1 MVDPIVL
8 VLAGVVLYT
17 VVAMV
22 LRTRGLLPESIRIS
36 GPITTLHTQ
45 RGRDFLEWASGPTR
59 FWRAWGNF
67 GVGIALVVMVG
78 SFLLVGFAAVQA
90 VTNPQPTALNEP
102 RNVLAIPGVNQFLPL
117 SAAVEIVAGLVIGLV
132 VHEGGHGLMCRVE
145 DIDIDSLGL
154 AFLAFIPIGAFVEPD
169 ENSRRRASRG
179 GQTRMFAAGV
189 TNNFAVTVIA
199 FALLFGPVAGS
210 ISVVAGLPVGGVLPG
225 SAAGEA
231 GLERGDVVTSVNGA
245 NVSGSAEFDAALAA
259 ADDRTVRVGLRGGEA
274 VEISRSVIVT
284 GATAGAPAPVNS
296 TVTAVNGTAVH
307 TEDAFR
313 SALADRPVA
322 TLTVREGGET
332 RTVTTPTGAYALP
345 MEDRAFAAAGAPVG
359 TPVVVTAIGG
369 QRTLDNAALSATLD
383 GYAAGEEVRVVGYV
397 LAEEGPA
404 ERRTWNVTLGSSP
417 DGGDGAFL
425 GVSVQ
430 PGITGLAVD
439 DLGVDV
445 YPAGTFLGAIGGGGG
460 EGPDLLP
467 GGGPIRR
474 AYVALV
480 LPFARLTIPGLGYS
494 FAGFVGPV
502 ANFYEVN
509 GLLGILGTG
518 AGLFVANLLFWTAW
532 INLIIGQFNCIPA
545 YPLDGGHILRTSTET
560 VVSRLPVEDGR
571 AVTRAVTTTISLVM
585 LAGVFLMVFG
595 PRLLT

>member
-1 MVDPIVL
+1 MVDPLVM

-17 VVAMV
+17 VVATV
-22 LRTRGLLPESIRIS
+22 LERRGHLPGSIRLS

-45 RGRDFLEWASGPTR
+45 RGRDFLEWLSGPKR

-67 GVGIALVVMVG
+67 GVGIALVVMIG
-78 SFLLVGFAAVQA
+78 SFLLVGFAGVQA
-90 VTNPQPTALNEP
+90 VTNPQPTPLNEP

-117 SAAVEIVAGLVIGLV
+117 SAAVEIVAGLVVGLV

-154 AFLAFIPIGAFVEPD
+154 AFLAFIPVGAFVEPD
-169 ENSRRRASRG
+169 EESRRRASRG
-179 GQTRMFAAGV
+179 GQTRMFAGGV

-210 ISVVAGLPVGGVLPG
+210 ISVVAGVPVGGVLPG

-231 GLERGDVVTSVNGA
+231 GLERGDVVASVNGV

-259 ADDRTVRVGLRGGEA
+259 ADDRTVEVGLKRGGT
-274 VEISRSVIVT
+274 VELGRKLTVT
-284 GATAGAPAPVNS
+284 GAAAGAPAAVNA
-296 TVTAVNGTAVH
+296 TITAVNGSAVY
-307 TEDAFR
+307 TESAFR
-313 SALADRPVA
+313 SALEDRSVA
-322 TLTVREGGET
+322 TLTVRDDDGT
-332 RTVTTPTGAYALP
+332 RDVTTPIGAYTLP

-359 TPVVVTAIGG
+359 EPVIVTSIEGR
-369 QRTLDNAALSATLD
+369 RTLDNAALSSALD
-383 GYAAGEEVRVVGYV
+383 EYAPGDEVRVVGYV
-397 LAEEGPA
+397 DG
-404 ERRTWNVTLGSSP
+404 ERRTWNVTLRAP
-417 DGGDGAFL
+417 PGGGESAFL

-430 PGITGLAVD
+430 PGISGLAVD

-445 YPAGTFLGAIGGGGG
+445 YPAGTFLGALGGGGG
-460 EGPDLLP
+460 EGPNLLP

-502 ANFYEVN
+502 ADFYEVN
-509 GLLGILGTG
+509 GWLGVLGTG

-560 VVSRLPVEDGR
+560 IVSRLPIEDGR
-571 AVTRAVTTTISLVM
+571 TVTQAVTTTISLVM

>member
-8 VLAGVVLYT
+8 VLGGVVLYT
-17 VVAMV
+17 VLAMV
-22 LRTRGLLPESIRIS
+22 LDMRGLLPESIRIS

-45 RGRDFLEWASGPTR
+45 RGRDFLEWLSGPKR

-78 SFLLVGFAAVQA
+78 SFLLVAFAAVQA
-90 VTNPQPTALNEP
+90 VTNPQPTPLNEP

-169 ENSRRRASRG
+169 EDSRRRASRG

-189 TNNFAVTVIA
+189 TNNFAITVVA

-210 ISVVAGLPVGGVLPG
+210 ISVVAGVPVGGVLPG
-225 SAAGEA
+225 SSAGEA
-231 GLERGDVVTSVNGA
+231 GLDRGDVVTSVNGA
-245 NVSGSAEFDAALAA
+245 NVSGSAEFDAALAS
-259 ADDRTVRVGLRGGEA
+259 ADDRTVRIGLKRGET
-274 VEISRSVIVT
+274 VEIERSVIVT
-284 GATAGAPAPVNS
+284 GAAAGAPLSVNTTIRS
-296 TVTAVNGTAVH
+296 VNGTAVY
-307 TEDAFR
+307 TERAFR
-313 SALADRPVA
+313 SAVEDRPVA
-322 TLTVREGGET
+322 TLDVREDGDA
-332 RTVTTPTGAYALP
+332 RSVTTPIGAYTLP
-345 MEDRAFAAAGAPVG
+345 MEGEAFAAAGAPAG
-359 TPVVVTAIGG
+359 KPVIVTSIGG
-369 QRTLDNAALSATLD
+369 ERVVDDAALSSVLD
-383 GYAAGEEVRVVGYV
+383 GYAPGEEVRIVGYV
-397 LAEEGPA
+397 DG
-404 ERRTWNVTLGSSP
+404 ERRTWSVTLGSQS
-417 DGGDGAFL
+417 DGGNRAFL

-430 PGITGLAVD
+430 PGISGLAVD

-445 YPAGTFLGAIGGGGG
+445 YPAGTFLGALGGGGG

-502 ANFYEVN
+502 ANFYEVSGPL
-509 GLLGILGTG
+509 GLLGTG

-560 VVSRLPVEDGR
+560 VVSRLPIEDGR
-571 AVTRAVTTTISLVM
+571 TVTRAVTTTISLVM

>member
-17 VVAMV
+17 VLATV
-22 LRTRGLLPESIRIS
+22 LKMRGLLPESIRVS

-45 RGRDFLEWASGPTR
+45 RGRDFLEWLSGPRR

-78 SFLLVGFAAVQA
+78 SFLLVGFAGIQA

-145 DIDIDSLGL
+145 DIDIESLGL
-154 AFLAFIPIGAFVEPD
+154 AFLAFIPVGAFVEPD
-169 ENSRRRASRG
+169 EDSRRRASRG

-210 ISVVAGLPVGGVLPG
+210 ISVVAGVPVGGVLPG

-231 GLERGDVVTSVNGA
+231 GLDRGDVVGSVDGV
-245 NVSGSAEFDAALAA
+245 NVSGSEEFDAALAA
-259 ADDRTVRVGLRGGEA
+259 AEDRTVRLGLKRGGT
-274 VEISRSVIVT
+274 VEVERALTVT
-284 GATAGAPAPVNS
+284 GAAAGAPADVN
-296 TVTAVNGTAVH
+296 TTITAVNGTAVY
-307 TEDAFR
+307 TEEAFR
-313 SALADRPVA
+313 SAVEARPVA
-322 TLTVREGGET
+322 TLDVREGEDT
-332 RTVTTPTGAYALP
+332 RRVTTPLGAYTLP
-345 MEDRAFAAAGAPVG
+345 MDGEAFAAAGAPVG
-359 TPVVVTAIGG
+359 EPVIVTSIGG
-369 QRTLDNAALSATLD
+369 ERVVDNAALSSVLE
-383 GYAAGEEVRVVGYV
+383 GYAPEDEVEVVGYV
-397 LAEEGPA
+397 GTDGD
-404 ERRTWNVTLGSSP
+404 RRTWNVTLGSQP
-417 DGGDGAFL
+417 DGSGGAFL

-430 PGITGLAVD
+430 AGVSGLAVD

-445 YPAGTFLGAIGGGGG
+445 YPAGTFLGALGGEGG
-460 EGPDLLP
+460 EGPNLLP

-502 ANFYEVN
+502 ANFYDVSGPL
-509 GLLGILGTG
+509 GLLGTG
-518 AGLFVANLLFWTAW
+518 AGLFLANLLFWTAW

-545 YPLDGGHILRTSTET
+545 YPLDGGHILRTTTET
-560 VVSRLPVEDGR
+560 VVSRLPIENGR
-571 AVTRAVTTTISLVM
+571 AVTRAVTTTVSLVM

>member
-17 VVAMV
+17 VLATV
-22 LRTRGLLPESIRIS
+22 LKMRGLLPESIRVS

-45 RGRDFLEWASGPTR
+45 RGRDFLEWLSGPRR

-78 SFLLVGFAAVQA
+78 SFLLVGFAGIQA

-145 DIDIDSLGL
+145 DIDIESLGL
-154 AFLAFIPIGAFVEPD
+154 AFLAFIPVGAFVEPD
-169 ENSRRRASRG
+169 EDSRRRASRG

-210 ISVVAGLPVGGVLPG
+210 ISVVAGVPVGGVLPG

-231 GLERGDVVTSVNGA
+231 GLDRGDVVGSVDGV
-245 NVSGSAEFDAALAA
+245 NVSGSEEFDAALAA
-259 ADDRTVRVGLRGGEA
+259 AEDRTVRLGLKRGGT
-274 VEISRSVIVT
+274 VEVERALTVT
-284 GATAGAPAPVNS
+284 GAAAGAPADVN
-296 TVTAVNGTAVH
+296 TTITAVNGTAVY
-307 TEDAFR
+307 TEEAFR
-313 SALADRPVA
+313 SAVEARPVA
-322 TLTVREGGET
+322 TLDVREGEDT
-332 RTVTTPTGAYALP
+332 RRVTTPLGAYTLP
-345 MEDRAFAAAGAPVG
+345 MDGEAFAAAGAPVG
-359 TPVVVTAIGG
+359 EPVIVTSIGG
-369 QRTLDNAALSATLD
+369 ERVVDNAALSSVLE
-383 GYAAGEEVRVVGYV
+383 GYAPEDEVEVVGYV
-397 LAEEGPA
+397 GTDGD
-404 ERRTWNVTLGSSP
+404 RRTWNVTLGSQP
-417 DGGDGAFL
+417 DGSGGAFL

-430 PGITGLAVD
+430 AGVSGLAVD

-445 YPAGTFLGAIGGGGG
+445 YPAGTFLGALGGEGG
-460 EGPDLLP
+460 EGPNLLP

-502 ANFYEVN
+502 ANFYDVSGPL
-509 GLLGILGTG
+509 GLLGTG
-518 AGLFVANLLFWTAW
+518 AGLFLANLLFWTAW

-560 VVSRLPVEDGR
+560 VVSRLPIENGR
-571 AVTRAVTTTISLVM
+571 AVTRAVTTTVSLVM

>member
-17 VVAMV
+17 VVATV
-22 LRTRGLLPESIRIS
+22 LKMRGLLPESIRIS

-45 RGRDFLEWASGPTR
+45 RGRDFLEWLSGPKR

-67 GVGIALVVMVG
+67 GVGIALVVMIG

-117 SAAVEIVAGLVIGLV
+117 SAAIEIVAGLVIGLV

-145 DIDIDSLGL
+145 EIDIESLGL
-154 AFLAFIPIGAFVEPD
+154 AFLAFIPVGAFVEPD
-169 ENSRRRASRG
+169 EDSRRRASRG

-189 TNNFAVTVIA
+189 TNNFAVTVLA

-210 ISVVAGLPVGGVLPG
+210 ISVVAGVPVGGVLPG

-231 GLERGDVVTSVNGA
+231 GLERGDVVTSVNGV
-245 NVSGSAEFDAALAA
+245 NVSGSAEFDAALAGTDA
-259 ADDRTVRVGLRGGEA
+259 RTVQVGLKRGA
-274 VEISRSVIVT
+274 TVEVGRSLIVT
-284 GATAGAPAPVNS
+284 GAAAGAPLEVNT
-296 TVTAVNGTAVH
+296 TVTAVNGTAVY
-307 TEDAFR
+307 TEGAFR
-313 SALADRPVA
+313 SAVEGRPVA
-322 TLTVREGGET
+322 TLTVREDGGT
-332 RTVTTPTGAYALP
+332 RDVTTPVGAYTLP
-345 MEDRAFAAAGAPVG
+345 MADRAFAAAGAPVG
-359 TPVVVTAIGG
+359 TPVVVTSIAG
-369 QRTLDNAALSATLD
+369 QRTVDNAALSATLD
-383 GYAAGEEVRVVGYV
+383 GYAAEDEVRIVGYV
-397 LAEEGPA
+397 LDGEGPA
-404 ERRTWNVTLGSSP
+404 ERRAWNVTLASPP
-417 DGGDGAFL
+417 DGGQGAFL

-430 PGITGLAVD
+430 PGITGFGVD
-439 DLGVDV
+439 DLGVDA
-445 YPAGTFLGAIGGGGG
+445 YPAGTFLGALGGGGG

-502 ANFYEVN
+502 ANFYEVT
-509 GLLGILGTG
+509 GLLGLLGTG
-518 AGLFVANLLFWTAW
+518 AGLFLANLLFWTAW

-560 VVSRLPVEDGR
+560 VVSRLPVENGR
-571 AVTRAVTTTISLVM
+571 AVTRAVTTTVSLVM

>member
-17 VVAMV
+17 VLATV
-22 LRTRGLLPESIRIS
+22 LKMRGLLPESIRVS

-45 RGRDFLEWASGPTR
+45 RGRDFLEWLSGPRR

-78 SFLLVGFAAVQA
+78 SFLLVGFAGIQA

-117 SAAVEIVAGLVIGLV
+117 SAAIEIVAGLVIGLI

-145 DIDIDSLGL
+145 DIDIESLGL
-154 AFLAFIPIGAFVEPD
+154 AFLAFIPVGAFVEPD
-169 ENSRRRASRG
+169 EDSRRRASRG

-210 ISVVAGLPVGGVLPG
+210 ISVVAGVPVGGVLPG

-231 GLERGDVVTSVNGA
+231 GLDRGDVVGSVDGV
-245 NVSGSAEFDAALAA
+245 NVSGSEEFDAALAA
-259 ADDRTVRVGLRGGEA
+259 AEDRTVRLGLKRGGT
-274 VEISRSVIVT
+274 VEVERALTVT
-284 GATAGAPAPVNS
+284 GAAAGAPADVN
-296 TVTAVNGTAVH
+296 TTITAVNGTAVY
-307 TEDAFR
+307 TEEAFR
-313 SALADRPVA
+313 SAVETRPVA
-322 TLTVREGGET
+322 TLDVREGEDT
-332 RTVTTPTGAYALP
+332 RRVTTPLGAYTLP
-345 MEDRAFAAAGAPVG
+345 MEGEAFAAAGAPVG
-359 TPVVVTAIGG
+359 EPVIVTSIGG
-369 QRTLDNAALSATLD
+369 ERVVDNAALSSVLE
-383 GYAAGEEVRVVGYV
+383 GYAPEDEVEVVGYV
-397 LAEEGPA
+397 GTDGD
-404 ERRTWNVTLGSSP
+404 RRTWNVTLGSQP
-417 DGGDGAFL
+417 DGSGGAFL

-430 PGITGLAVD
+430 AGVSGLAVD

-445 YPAGTFLGAIGGGGG
+445 YPAGTFLGALGGEGG
-460 EGPDLLP
+460 EGPNLLP

-494 FAGFVGPV
+494 FAGFVGPF
-502 ANFYEVN
+502 ANFYEVSGPL
-509 GLLGILGTG
+509 GLLGTG
-518 AGLFVANLLFWTAW
+518 AGLFLANLLFWTAW

-560 VVSRLPVEDGR
+560 VVSRLPIENGR
-571 AVTRAVTTTISLVM
+571 AVTRAVTTTVSLVM

>member
-17 VVAMV
+17 VLATV
-22 LRTRGLLPESIRIS
+22 LKMRGLLPESIRVS

-45 RGRDFLEWASGPTR
+45 RGRDFLEWLSGPRR

-78 SFLLVGFAAVQA
+78 SFLLVGFAGIQA

-117 SAAVEIVAGLVIGLV
+117 SAAIEIVAGLVIGLI

-145 DIDIDSLGL
+145 DIDIESLGL
-154 AFLAFIPIGAFVEPD
+154 AFLAFIPVGAFVEPD
-169 ENSRRRASRG
+169 EDSRRRASRG

-210 ISVVAGLPVGGVLPG
+210 ISVVAGVPVGGVLPG

-231 GLERGDVVTSVNGA
+231 GLDRGDVVGSVDGV
-245 NVSGSAEFDAALAA
+245 NVSGSEEFDAALAA
-259 ADDRTVRVGLRGGEA
+259 AEDRTVRLGLKRGGT
-274 VEISRSVIVT
+274 VEVERALTIT
-284 GATAGAPAPVNS
+284 GAAAGAPADVN
-296 TVTAVNGTAVH
+296 TTITAVNGTAVY
-307 TEDAFR
+307 TEEAFR
-313 SALADRPVA
+313 SAVEARPVA
-322 TLTVREGGET
+322 TLDVREGEDT
-332 RTVTTPTGAYALP
+332 RRVTTPLGAYTLP
-345 MEDRAFAAAGAPVG
+345 MEGEAFAAAGAPVG
-359 TPVVVTAIGG
+359 EPVIVTSIGG
-369 QRTLDNAALSATLD
+369 ERVVDNAALSSVLE
-383 GYAAGEEVRVVGYV
+383 GYAPEDEVEVVGYV
-397 LAEEGPA
+397 GTDGD
-404 ERRTWNVTLGSSP
+404 RRTWNVTLGSQP
-417 DGGDGAFL
+417 DGSGGAFL

-430 PGITGLAVD
+430 AGVSGLAVD

-445 YPAGTFLGAIGGGGG
+445 YPAGTFLGALGGEGG
-460 EGPDLLP
+460 EGPNLLP

-502 ANFYEVN
+502 ANFYEVSGPL
-509 GLLGILGTG
+509 GLLGTG
-518 AGLFVANLLFWTAW
+518 AGLFLANLLFWTAW

-560 VVSRLPVEDGR
+560 VVSRLPIENGR
-571 AVTRAVTTTISLVM
+571 AVTRAVTTTVSLVM

>member
-1 MVDPIVL
+1 MVDTLVL

-17 VVAMV
+17 VLATV
-22 LRTRGLLPESIRIS
+22 LDMRGLLPESIRIS

-45 RGRDFLEWASGPTR
+45 RGRDFLEWLSGPTR

-78 SFLLVGFAAVQA
+78 SFLLVGFAGVQA

-145 DIDIDSLGL
+145 DIDIESLGL
-154 AFLAFIPIGAFVEPD
+154 AFLAFIPVGAFVEPD
-169 ENSRRRASRG
+169 EDSRRRASRG

-245 NVSGSAEFDAALAA
+245 NVSGSAEFDAALAT
-259 ADDRTVRVGLRGGEA
+259 ADDRTVRLGLKRGGT
-274 VEISRSVIVT
+274 VDVSRALTVT
-284 GATAGAPAPVNS
+284 GAAAGAPAGVNTTIS
-296 TVTAVNGTAVH
+296 AVNGTAVY
-307 TEDAFR
+307 TEPGFR
-313 SALADRPVA
+313 STIEDRRVA
-322 TLTVREGGET
+322 TLTVREDGET
-332 RTVTTPTGAYALP
+332 RNVTTPLGAYTLP
-345 MEDRAFAAAGAPVG
+345 MEGEAFAAAGAPVG
-359 TPVVVTAIGG
+359 KPVIVTSIAG
-369 QRTLDNAALSATLD
+369 QRTVDNAALSSVLD
-383 GYAAGEEVRVVGYV
+383 GYAPGEEVEVVGYV
-397 LAEEGPA
+397 EG
-404 ERRTWNVTLGSSP
+404 ERRTWNVTLGSQP
-417 DGGDGAFL
+417 GGGEDAFL

-430 PGITGLAVD
+430 SGVSGLAVD

-445 YPAGTFLGAIGGGGG
+445 YPAGTFLGALGGGGG

-494 FAGFVGPV
+494 FAGFVGSV
-502 ANFYEVN
+502 ANFYEVSGPL
-509 GLLGILGTG
+509 GLLGTG

-532 INLIIGQFNCIPA
+532 INLIIGQFNCIPT

-571 AVTRAVTTTISLVM
+571 AITRAVTTTVSLVM

>member
-17 VVAMV
+17 VLATV
-22 LRTRGLLPESIRIS
+22 LKMRGLLPESIRVS

-45 RGRDFLEWASGPTR
+45 RGRDFLEWLSGPRR

-78 SFLLVGFAAVQA
+78 SFLLVGFAGIQA

-117 SAAVEIVAGLVIGLV
+117 SAAIEIVAGLVIGLI

-145 DIDIDSLGL
+145 DIDIESLGL
-154 AFLAFIPIGAFVEPD
+154 AFLAFIPVGAFVEPD
-169 ENSRRRASRG
+169 EDSRRRASRG

-210 ISVVAGLPVGGVLPG
+210 ISVVAGVPVGGVLPG

-231 GLERGDVVTSVNGA
+231 GLDRGDVVGSVDGV
-245 NVSGSAEFDAALAA
+245 NVSGSEEFDAALAA
-259 ADDRTVRVGLRGGEA
+259 AEDRTVRLGLKRGGT
-274 VEISRSVIVT
+274 VEVERALTVT
-284 GATAGAPAPVNS
+284 GAAAGAPADVN
-296 TVTAVNGTAVH
+296 TTITAVNGTAVY
-307 TEDAFR
+307 TEEAFR
-313 SALADRPVA
+313 SAVEARPVA
-322 TLTVREGGET
+322 TLDVREGEDT
-332 RTVTTPTGAYALP
+332 RRVTTPLGAYTLP
-345 MEDRAFAAAGAPVG
+345 MDGEAFAAAGAPVG
-359 TPVVVTAIGG
+359 EPVIVTSIGG
-369 QRTLDNAALSATLD
+369 ERVVDNAALSSVLE
-383 GYAAGEEVRVVGYV
+383 GYAPEDEVEVVGYV
-397 LAEEGPA
+397 GTDGD
-404 ERRTWNVTLGSSP
+404 RRTWNVTLGSQP
-417 DGGDGAFL
+417 DGSGGAFL

-430 PGITGLAVD
+430 AGVSGLAVD

-445 YPAGTFLGAIGGGGG
+445 YPAGTFLGALGGEGG
-460 EGPDLLP
+460 EGPNLLP

-480 LPFARLTIPGLGYS
+480 LPFARLTIPGIGYS

-502 ANFYEVN
+502 ANFYDVSGPL
-509 GLLGILGTG
+509 GLLGTG
-518 AGLFVANLLFWTAW
+518 AGLFLANLLFWTAW

-571 AVTRAVTTTISLVM
+571 AVTRAVTTTVSLVM

>member
-1 MVDPIVL
+1 MVDPLVM

-17 VVAMV
+17 VLATV
-22 LRTRGLLPESIRIS
+22 LDMRGLLPESIRVS

-117 SAAVEIVAGLVIGLV
+117 SAAAEIVAGLVIGLV

-145 DIDIDSLGL
+145 EIDIESLGL
-154 AFLAFIPIGAFVEPD
+154 AFLAFVPIGAFVEPD
-169 ENSRRRASRG
+169 EDSRRRASRG

-231 GLERGDVVTSVNGA
+231 GLERGDVVASVDGV
-245 NVSGSAEFDAALAA
+245 NVSGSAEFDAALAE
-259 ADDRTVRVGLRGGEA
+259 ADGRTVRLGLKRGGS
-274 VEISRSVIVT
+274 VDVSRSLTVT
-284 GATAGAPAPVNS
+284 GAAAGAPVGVNA
-296 TVTAVNGTAVH
+296 TIAAVNGSAVH
-307 TEDAFR
+307 TEEAFR
-313 SALADRPVA
+313 SAVADRRVA
-322 TLTVREGGET
+322 TLTVREGAET
-332 RTVTTPTGAYALP
+332 RNVTAPLGAYTLP
-345 MEDRAFAAAGAPVG
+345 MDGEAFAAAGAPVG
-359 TPVVVTAIGG
+359 EPVIITSIAG
-369 QRTLDNAALSATLD
+369 QRTVDNAALSSVLD
-383 GYAAGEEVRVVGYV
+383 GYAPDEEVRIVGHV
-397 LAEEGPA
+397 DG
-404 ERRTWNVTLGSSP
+404 ERRTWNVTLGAQT
-417 DGGDGAFL
+417 DAGERAFL

-430 PGITGLAVD
+430 PGVSGLAVD
-439 DLGVDV
+439 DLGVNV

-502 ANFYEVN
+502 ANFYQVN
-509 GLLGILGTG
+509 GPLGVLGTG

>member
-8 VLAGVVLYT
+8 VLGGVVLYT

-22 LRTRGLLPESIRIS
+22 LDMRGLLPESIRVS

-45 RGRDFLEWASGPTR
+45 RGRDFLEWLSGPRR

-67 GVGIALVVMVG
+67 GVGIALVVMIG

-90 VTNPQPTALNEP
+90 VTNPQPTALNQP

-169 ENSRRRASRG
+169 EDSRRRASRG
-179 GQTRMFAAGV
+179 GQTRMFAGGV

-231 GLERGDVVTSVNGA
+231 GLERGDVVTAVNGM
-245 NVSGSAEFDAALAA
+245 NVSGSAEFDAALSA
-259 ADDRTVRVGLRGGEA
+259 ADDRTVRVGLERGEV

-284 GATAGAPAPVNS
+284 GAAAGAPAEVNS
-296 TVTAVNGTAVH
+296 TITAVNGTAVY
-307 TEDAFR
+307 TEGAFR
-313 SALADRPVA
+313 TAIEDRPVA
-322 TLTVREGGET
+322 TLEVREGGET
-332 RTVTTPTGAYALP
+332 RSVTTAIGAYTLP
-345 MEDRAFAAAGAPVG
+345 MEGRAFAAAGAPVG
-359 TPVVVTAIGG
+359 TPVIITSIAGE
-369 QRTLDNAALSATLD
+369 RTVDNAALSATLD
-383 GYAAGEEVRVVGYV
+383 GYAPGEEVRIVGYV
-397 LAEEGPA
+397 DG
-404 ERRTWNVTLGSSP
+404 ERRTWDVTLGSPPS
-417 DGGDGAFL
+417 GGESAFL

-430 PGITGLAVD
+430 PGISGLAVD

-509 GLLGILGTG
+509 GVLGTLGTG

>member
-22 LRTRGLLPESIRIS
+22 LDMRGLLPRSIRIS

-45 RGRDFLEWASGPTR
+45 RGRDFLEWLSGPKR

-78 SFLLVGFAAVQA
+78 SFLLVAFAAVQA

-169 ENSRRRASRG
+169 EDSRRRASRG
-179 GQTRMFAAGV
+179 GQTRMFAGGV

-259 ADDRTVRVGLRGGEA
+259 ADDRTVRVGLKRGD
-274 VEISRSVIVT
+274 VVDISRSVIVT
-284 GATAGAPAPVNS
+284 GAAAGAPAEVNS
-296 TVTAVNGTAVH
+296 TVTAVNGTAVY
-307 TEDAFR
+307 TESAFR
-313 SALADRPVA
+313 EAVADRPVA
-322 TLTVREGGET
+322 TLEVRADGET
-332 RTVTTPTGAYALP
+332 RSVTTAIGAYSIP
-345 MEDRAFAAAGAPVG
+345 MEGQAFEAAGAPAGETVII
-359 TPVVVTAIGG
+359 TSIGG
-369 QRTLDNAALSATLD
+369 ERVADNAALSTTLE
-383 GYAAGEEVRVVGYV
+383 GYAPGEEVSIVGYV
-397 LAEEGPA
+397 DG
-404 ERRTWNVTLGSSP
+404 ERRSWDVTLRSP
-417 DGGDGAFL
+417 PNGGESAFL

-430 PGITGLAVD
+430 PGISGLAVD

-502 ANFYEVN
+502 ANFYEVD
-509 GLLGILGTG
+509 GLLGILGNG

>member
-17 VVAMV
+17 VVATV
-22 LRTRGLLPESIRIS
+22 LKMRGLLPESIRIS

-45 RGRDFLEWASGPTR
+45 RGRDFLEWLSGPTR
-59 FWRAWGNF
+59 FWRAWGSF

-78 SFLLVGFAAVQA
+78 SFLLVAFAAVQA

-145 DIDIDSLGL
+145 DIDIESLGL
-154 AFLAFIPIGAFVEPD
+154 AFLAFIPVGAFVEPD
-169 ENSRRRASRG
+169 EDSRRRASRG

-189 TNNFAVTVIA
+189 TNNFAVTVLA

-210 ISVVAGLPVGGVLPG
+210 ISVVAGLPIGGVLPG
-225 SAAGEA
+225 SAAGDA
-231 GLERGDVVTSVNGA
+231 GLERGDVVTSVNGM
-245 NVSGSAEFDAALAA
+245 NVSGSEEFDAALASV
-259 ADDRTVRVGLRGGEA
+259 DDRTVRVGLKGGET
-274 VEISRSVIVT
+274 VDVSRELTVT
-284 GATAGAPAPVNS
+284 GAAAGAPAAVNS
-296 TVTAVNGTAVH
+296 TITAVNGTAVY
-307 TEDAFR
+307 TESAFR
-313 SALADRPVA
+313 EAVGDRSVA
-322 TLTVREGGET
+322 SLEVRDGGET
-332 RTVTTPTGAYALP
+332 RSVTTAVGAYAIP
-345 MEDRAFAAAGAPVG
+345 MEGRAFAAAGAPVG
-359 TPVVVTAIGG
+359 TPVIVTSIAGE
-369 QRTLDNAALSATLD
+369 RTVDNAALSSVLD
-383 GYAAGEEVRVVGYV
+383 GYAPGDEVRVVGYV
-397 LAEEGPA
+397 DG
-404 ERRTWNVTLGSSP
+404 ERRTWDVTLRSPP
-417 DGGDGAFL
+417 DGGERAFL

-430 PGITGLAVD
+430 PGISGLTVD

-445 YPAGTFLGAIGGGGG
+445 YPAGTFLAALGGGGG

-467 GGGPIRR
+467 AGGPIRR

-480 LPFARLTIPGLGYS
+480 LPFARLTVPGLGYS

-502 ANFYEVN
+502 ADFYEVH
-509 GLLGILGTG
+509 GVLGALGTG
-518 AGLFVANLLFWTAW
+518 VGLFVANLLFWAAW

-571 AVTRAVTTTISLVM
+571 TVTRVVTTTISLVM
-585 LAGVFLMVFG
+585 LGGVFLMVFG